1 MSEAQLEIYRACT
14 GRQDAS
20 AAAFGEVT
28 VIAGARAGK
37 DSRIAAPIVVY
48 EALFGG
54 HQAYLV
60 KGDAPSD

>member
-1 MSEAQLEIYRACT
+1 M
-14 GRQDAS
+14 
-20 AAAFGEVT
+20 
-28 VIAGARAGK
+28 IAGARAGK
-37 DSRIAAPIVVY
+37 DSRTAAPIVVY